1 MLIVML
7 LASMAGAPSLFSQG
21 TDLGTIVGSVTDTGG
36 AIVRG
41 AQVEITDLAT
51 HRVRQATTNDRG
63 EYTAPAL
70 PSGQYRVVIKAQ
82 GFGESVVTGIV
93 LNGSDTARADAVMK
107 VATASS
113 TVEVT
118 SEAPIIDTQDQS
130 LSQTLD
136 SAAVIDLPRD
146 SRDIFSFLY
155 INPNITQSDEPGD
168 FKFIGS
174 QSYGA
179 SFSVDGQ
186 RSNGG
191 IFGQATSTATD
202 S

>member
-1 MLIVML
+1 MGTVTD
-7 LASMAGAPSLFSQG
+7 SAGA
-21 TDLGTIVGSVTDTGG
+21 T
-36 AIVRG
+36 VRS

-51 HRVRQATTNDRG
+51 HAVRQATTNDRG

-130 LSQTLD
+130 LSETLD
-136 SAAVIDLPRD
+136 SRSGDRYSPR
-146 SRDIFSFLY
+146 
-155 INPNITQSDEPGD
+155 
-168 FKFIGS
+168 
-174 QSYGA
+174 
-179 SFSVDGQ
+179 
-186 RSNGG
+186 
-191 IFGQATSTATD
+191 
-202 S
+202 